1 VDHVVVVPVR
11 ETFGGSGDDD
21 ELVAPTT
28 PALDFFS
35 VRGVRLLVC
44 EHEQVAEQAVRVR
57 DQLEASFGD
66 GGGRARSYLPPPSEA
81 FVTWDD
87 LADRLGAAPM
97 LEELAVGES
106 GPALREVRCQPAM
119 EFHGRVGDW
128 IADLRQA
135 RERGDTVLFV
145 ADSAGRAER
154 AVEILRDYDVVAVP
168 VERAEG
174 RARRGGAG
182 GRWARC
188 PRVPAGGCRAPGLR
202 RARRLRRGAPG
213 RRQAAWHRQG
223 VSLRSPRSQGRRS
236 GRHVDHG
243 IGEFVGLKQLG
254 VSGSDRP
261 QEFLELRYQDDAKL
275 FVPSSGST

>member
-1 VDHVVVVPVR
+1 
-11 ETFGGSGDDD
+11 
-21 ELVAPTT
+21 
-28 PALDFFS
+28 
-35 VRGVRLLVC
+35 VRLLVC

-168 VERAEG
+168 VERAEDAHAAAVLVAVG
-174 RARRGGAG
+174 ALSRGF
-182 GRWARC
+182 
-188 PRVPAGGCRAPGLR
+188 
-202 RARRLRRGAPG
+202 RLAD
-213 RRQAAWHRQG
+213 AALQVYVERD
-223 VSLRSPRSQGRRS
+223 VFDEERRS
-236 GRHVDHG
+236 GDKRPG
-243 IGEFVGLKQLG
+243 IAKAFLSDLRDLKVGDL
-254 VSGSDRP
+254 VVTSITAS
-261 QEFLELRYQDDAKL
+261 AS
-275 FVPSSGST
+275 SSG